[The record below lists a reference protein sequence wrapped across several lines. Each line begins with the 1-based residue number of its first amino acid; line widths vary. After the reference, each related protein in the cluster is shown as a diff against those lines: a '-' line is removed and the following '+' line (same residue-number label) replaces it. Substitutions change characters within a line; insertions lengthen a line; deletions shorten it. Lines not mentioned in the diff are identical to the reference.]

1 MKVNF
6 IFISI
11 YIIDNSYNEI
21 DSKENERNQEHDEK
35 SEINDWLQVVSF
47 SNAVSQKGTVMVEDF
62 NTVITVFAMDGSW
75 RSKYFTGVAIF

>member
-35 SEINDWLQVVSF
+35 SEIND
-47 SNAVSQKGTVMVEDF
+47 
-62 NTVITVFAMDGSW
+62 
-75 RSKYFTGVAIF
+75 